1 MSTLVAARADEA
13 PGTRSL
19 AGNMVSLL
27 RPWRVR
33 VTGVALFV
41 LAAASFELVPPFIVR
56 VIVDDHLVVGRST
69 GLLLLAA
76 LYLGASA
83 AVQVMTFLYSYLAA
97 TVAQGVLS
105 DLRVRVFAHLQ
116 RTSIGRL
123 DRMPTGDI
131 ISRCTADVETLDVV
145 FSSGI
150 AVLVANLVR
159 LLTLTFGMLVL
170 SPPLTLVAALVAPP
184 LVIALRFLQ
193 VRVRGAERATRLAVA
208 ALTAHLQEGL
218 RGLEVVRAFGR
229 EREAVD
235 GFRQVLRGALAATN
249 LAIRYS
255 ALYTPVTAI
264 LAALAVAALLWVGT
278 REAFAGFG
286 ISIGTLTAFLIL
298 LQRVFQPI
306 TALGE
311 EWQTVQSAVAG
322 AERVFATLA
331 LDPGDDRRVVT
342 PMPAR
347 DAPAPIQLDDVVF
360 GYTDGS
366 PVLHGIS
373 LAVRAGEH
381 VALVGRTGAGKT
393 SALHLLAGLYAPW
406 AGAVRVAGR
415 DPTTLD
421 ESERRKVVGV
431 VPQVVQL
438 FSGTV
443 RENLTL
449 ADSSVPEPAVLEAA
463 RIAGADAFV
472 RALPT
477 SYETLLSS
485 QSGGRGTQLSAGQ
498 QQLVALARALVHRPS
513 VLLLDE
519 ATAAI
524 DSVSDAAFRAA
535 LRESVLPRGC
545 AVLTIAHRL
554 STAAEADRVIVLD
567 GGRIVEAG
575 PPGELA
581 GRGGR
586 FAALLELEAAGW
598 DWRSGP

>member
-1 MSTLVAARADEA
+1 
-13 PGTRSL
+13 
-19 AGNMVSLL
+19 
-27 RPWRVR
+27 
-33 VTGVALFV
+33 
-41 LAAASFELVPPFIVR
+41 
-56 VIVDDHLVVGRST
+56 
-69 GLLLLAA
+69 
-76 LYLGASA
+76 
-83 AVQVMTFLYSYLAA
+83 
-97 TVAQGVLS
+97 
-105 DLRVRVFAHLQ
+105 
-116 RTSIGRL
+116 
-123 DRMPTGDI
+123 
-131 ISRCTADVETLDVV
+131 
-145 FSSGI
+145 
-150 AVLVANLVR
+150 
-159 LLTLTFGMLVL
+159 
-170 SPPLTLVAALVAPP
+170 
-184 LVIALRFLQ
+184 
-193 VRVRGAERATRLAVA
+193 
-208 ALTAHLQEGL
+208 
-218 RGLEVVRAFGR
+218 
-229 EREAVD
+229 
-235 GFRQVLRGALAATN
+235 
-249 LAIRYS
+249 
-255 ALYTPVTAI
+255 
-264 LAALAVAALLWVGT
+264 
-278 REAFAGFG
+278 
-286 ISIGTLTAFLIL
+286 
-298 LQRVFQPI
+298 
-306 TALGE
+306 
-311 EWQTVQSAVAG
+311 
-322 AERVFATLA
+322 
-331 LDPGDDRRVVT
+331 
-342 PMPAR
+342 MPAR